1 MGWGW
6 EDRSKR
12 EGERREGGLLG
23 REMGVWLVEREREGL
38 VEREGSGWGVWPPR
52 YPHEGKWGKGLNL
65 VCLGLGCVGV

>member
-23 REMGVWLVEREREGL
+23 REMGVWLVERERERGWLRERGVGGECGL
-38 VEREGSGWGVWPPR
+38 PGIHTRGSGVRGST
-52 YPHEGKWGKGLNL
+52 
-65 VCLGLGCVGV
+65 